1 MLQDREVR
9 PDVQVG
15 KTCHRTGEDEGQRS
29 TSIRPS
35 ASCIVEKDLGNW
47 AQLQLNA
54 FTPACRSRKLLL
66 TCLKSQWVQMTI
78 DLKFPPEIWK
88 RSLGLTGYSIVVFF
102 KIWCEMMTAWIK
114 KKKWSFSKTLM
125 ESVLGGRAG
134 IQRQLKSL
142 PEHSTGVG
150 TLTISHYKSEAKLR
164 ASGVGVSSRN
174 VFFILVYSHKYRS
187 SWNKFGKSWKEYRSD
202 HETKADH
209 QSGHHQILPGSSPLQ
224 VEGEGCVM
232 CSWSFWNLAFAP
244 ADFTPREIK
253 CLPKCNL
260 VFTYTSTQ
268 ILFSMF

>member
-1 MLQDREVR
+1 
-9 PDVQVG
+9 
-15 KTCHRTGEDEGQRS
+15 
-29 TSIRPS
+29 
-35 ASCIVEKDLGNW
+35 
-47 AQLQLNA
+47 
-54 FTPACRSRKLLL
+54 
-66 TCLKSQWVQMTI
+66 
-78 DLKFPPEIWK
+78 
-88 RSLGLTGYSIVVFF
+88 
-102 KIWCEMMTAWIK
+102 
-114 KKKWSFSKTLM
+114 M

>member
-9 PDVQVG
+9 ADVQVG

-114 KKKWSFSKTLM
+114 KKNEVF
-125 ESVLGGRAG
+125 
-134 IQRQLKSL
+134 LK
-142 PEHSTGVG
+142 
-150 TLTISHYKSEAKLR
+150 R
-164 ASGVGVSSRN
+164 W
-174 VFFILVYSHKYRS
+174 
-187 SWNKFGKSWKEYRSD
+187 WNLFW
-202 HETKADH
+202 
-209 QSGHHQILPGSSPLQ
+209 
-224 VEGEGCVM
+224 GEGDRTESGFCDPQKSRFTTAHFSLLE
-232 CSWSFWNLAFAP
+232 SWVRIFPPMKNS
-244 ADFTPREIK
+244 
-253 CLPKCNL
+253 
-260 VFTYTSTQ
+260 YTKLSDGR
-268 ILFSMF
+268 IFC